1 MLRVEMVKDKA
12 LKEKLI
18 HGSFPHAITLPRKIA
33 AVHPMLIIHVSE
45 EHKKISVLFLSM

>member
-1 MLRVEMVKDKA
+1 MMLRLEMVKDKA

-33 AVHPMLIIHVSE
+33 VDRYIHVC
-45 EHKKISVLFLSM
+45 IL